1 MRKLLNFC
9 MVLTA
14 TLFLVG
20 CGSSFEPTESTIY
33 VTSKGEVFSAIM
45 EEFDKAYYNFEE
57 LSEDVNKE
65 VKSYCLDVNDEV
77 VSVES
82 LTKDSGMVTLKM
94 KYQTVEDYAAFN
106 EVILF
111 AGTYAEAASTGYI
124 PEELHD
130 AEGEVAD
137 TESEKLDDL
146 RVIVTEESVCIQ
158 TAGKIKY
165 VSDNVSIVDKK
176 LARAL
181 EAGKGH
187 PAFVLYK

>member
-9 MVLTA
+9 AVMTA
-14 TLFLVG
+14 ALFLVG
-20 CGSSFEPTESTIY
+20 CGGSFEPTESTIY

-45 EEFDKAYYNFEE
+45 EDFDKAYYNFDE
-57 LSEDVNKE
+57 LSENVNKA

-94 KYQTVEDYAAFN
+94 KYQTVEDYVTFN

-111 AGTYAEAASTGYI
+111 AGTYAEAVDAGYL

-130 AEGEVAD
+130 VEGEFAD
-137 TESEKLDDL
+137 TKSEELDNL
-146 RVIVTEESVCIQ
+146 KVIVTEESVCIQ

-176 LARAL
+176 LARAF
-181 EAGKGH
+181 EAGKTH